1 MTLNVISCIYKL
13 NVISCILIDVIFF
26 VKLLYMVKKGYLY
39 KVIGKLLNKNV
50 TIYGEEHSTL
60 LPEINEYDKLISILS
75 KQKSTKLLFEHSDQ
89 FCYIKD
95 EERKLFSENIKRS
108 GSERVFYHLIDNYP
122 KENIVCFDNR
132 LSMGFL
138 DRLTERSIN
147 ETLNELLYLPSDVI
161 NSEVLINIL
170 EEIATIIPLA
180 LMNFKTLVDKNTYF
194 DKYDHQEIFLE
205 YIETMDIEL
214 KLVKEMFK
222 NFSPR
227 EYMLKENFLLKMLIN
242 TLLSFFNN
250 LKNISSIT
258 IDVNLLEILE
268 KTDEDTEI
276 IIFTGLNH
284 CIRLSEKMELMNIYG
299 EHGRKV
305 RDFIEDY
312 KHEALITLAP
322 INDKDS
328 NLEFL
333 RTISNFKVVHS
344 HLESKY
350 NTDVYTNINKKTRA
364 YSNSNVKDVNTS
376 KNKSLGVSL

>member
-1 MTLNVISCIYKL
+1 
-13 NVISCILIDVIFF
+13 
-26 VKLLYMVKKGYLY
+26 MVKKGYLY
-39 KVIGKLLNKNV
+39 KVTGKLLDKNV

-75 KQKSTKLLFEHSDQ
+75 KQKSKKLLFEHSDQ
-89 FCYIKD
+89 FCYIKE
-95 EERKLFSENIKRS
+95 EERKLFTENIKRS
-108 GSERVFYHLIDNYP
+108 GSERVFYHLINNYP
-122 KENIVCFDNR
+122 RENMVCFDNR

-147 ETLNELLYLPSDVI
+147 ETLNELLYLPSEII
-161 NSEVLINIL
+161 NGEVLISIL
-170 EEIATIIPLA
+170 EKIAAIIPVA
-180 LMNFKTLVDKNTYF
+180 LTNFKTLVDKNTYF
-194 DKYDHQEIFLE
+194 DRYDHQEIFLR

-227 EYMLKENFLLKMLIN
+227 EYMLRENFLLKMLIN

-284 CIRLSEKMELMNIYG
+284 CIRLSEKMESMNIYS

-305 RDFIEDY
+305 RDFIEYY

-322 INDKDS
+322 INDRES

-333 RTISNFKVVHS
+333 RTISNFKVVNS
-344 HLESKY
+344 HIESKY
-350 NTDVYTNINKKTRA
+350 NTEADTNTNRNKKTRA
-364 YSNSNVKDVNTS
+364 YSNSNVKDVHTS
-376 KNKSLGVSL
+376 KSKTTRGLSL